1 MKLLLNEVLIQVSVL
16 YNSSFLE
23 KGSEIHLDVVD
34 LKLFYVN
41 LWNIQLTHV
50 V

>member
-1 MKLLLNEVLIQVSVL
+1 MLSEVLTQVSVL
-16 YNSSFLE
+16 YDSSFLE

-41 LWNIQLTHV
+41 PWNIQLTHV